1 MLTDVDLPAPGL
13 LWTRWAALSAAM
25 TGIDR
30 GEPWSIDERGARHD
44 APDTGWARFALL
56 DGRRAVLYGAHRDHH
71 ATVSTDPAADPLTG
85 APDWLPWA
93 DLTPLAESDQLGFVI
108 WHESGRWSRVRYH
121 HRYEDGLAEVLAP
134 LLTEEQTVTVLRG
147 PHTPTGPRAARK
159 IAADLL
165 HAAIRGEVDAG
176 HLTALLGGDAAIE
189 AALAAAGRGGITPGT
204 RPPRIA
210 PGQRPPMRRVR
221 RISQGEH
228 DRLVWSAMHDAAEL
242 RRPAPPDTDELGTLV
257 SWLRERAPAGD
268 GRCSLLVY
276 ADATSFSA
284 QPGDHPP
291 ADRPDEER
299 YAAFR
304 RLTELVR
311 TLRRAESDPR
321 YGRWLFLRIETS
333 ATGYEID
340 RSYDSWPAWWHDDG
354 VSGPWRTN
362 LQEEMDGRHAKWRPA
377 WTPLLDPEVAYRPIS

>member
-13 LWTRWAALSAAM
+13 LWTRWAVLSAAM

-44 APDTGWARFALL
+44 DPDTGWARFALL

-71 ATVSTDPAADPLTG
+71 AKVSTDPAVDPLTG

-108 WHESGRWSRVRYH
+108 WHDNGRWSRVRYQ
-121 HRYEDGLAEVLAP
+121 HRAEDGLTEVIAP
-134 LLTEEQTVTVLRG
+134 LLTEERTAAVLRG
-147 PHTPTGPRAARK
+147 LAVTTDRRGARE

-165 HAAIRGEVDAG
+165 HAAVRGEVGAG
-176 HLTALLGGDAAIE
+176 SLGALLGDTADIE
-189 AALAAAGRGGITPGT
+189 AALATAHRGGITPGT
-204 RPPRIA
+204 RPPRIP
-210 PGQRPPMRRVR
+210 PGQRPPMRRIR

-228 DRLVWSAMHDAAEL
+228 DRLVWAAMHSSSEL
-242 RRPAPPDTDELGTLV
+242 RRPSPPDTDELGTLV
-257 SWLRERAPAGD
+257 RWLQERAPGGD

-276 ADATSFSA
+276 ADATSFSS
-284 QPGDHPP
+284 QPGEHPP
-291 ADRPDEER
+291 ADRPGEER

-321 YGRWLFLRIETS
+321 YGRWLFLRIETT

-340 RSYDSWPAWWHDDG
+340 RAYDSWPSWWHDDG

-362 LQEEMDGRHAKWRPA
+362 LQEEVDGRHQKWRPE
-377 WTPLLDPEVAYRPIS
+377 WTPLLDPEIAYRPTP